1 MSNLLPGQGTT
12 YIKNEEMKKNWI
24 LVDAKDQ
31 VLGRLAGR
39 IAHRLRGKH
48 RPDFAP
54 HQDNGDF
61 VVVINARHIVTTGAK
76 MDQKKYY
83 KHSHY
88 PGGLKITLL
97 KEAMAKDPSFAV
109 KKAVQR
115 MLPSGP
121 MGRKLL
127 GNLRVYAD
135 AEHEQKSQKP
145 ELWNIQYK

>member
-1 MSNLLPGQGTT
+1 MSNLMPGQGTT
-12 YIKNEEMKKNWI
+12 YVKNEEIKKDWI

-48 RPDFAP
+48 KPDYTP
-54 HQDNGDF
+54 YQDNGDF
-61 VVVINARHIVTTGAK
+61 VVVINARHIVTTGSK
-76 MDQKKYY
+76 MDQKVYY

-88 PGGLKITLL
+88 PGGLKETLL
-97 KEAMAKDPSFAV
+97 KDAMIKDPTFAI

-135 AEHEQKSQKP
+135 ADHGHNSQKP